1 MGVIRVVF
9 LFVLLNSQSRLK
21 TSDPP
26 RAVFSSFSCVFMI
39 LRGKQLGFFMQGLV
53 LSDTLSQLEM
63 QKYSFLKGSSGPTWL
78 GSFASLGR
86 HHRQHQQRHHGHP
99 CPQLLSIHSEKTDRS
114 LNTPTRPPFSS
125 NLSEQPQKSVTFC
138 YFGGTRQMKG
148 GREKKKFSGLPGD
161 GGMAWRGSIS
171 HLLSVPLSRIPI
183 STL

>member
-1 MGVIRVVF
+1 M
-9 LFVLLNSQSRLK
+9 
-21 TSDPP
+21 
-26 RAVFSSFSCVFMI
+26 
-39 LRGKQLGFFMQGLV
+39 V
-53 LSDTLSQLEM
+53 LSDTRSQLET

-114 LNTPTRPPFSS
+114 LKTPTRPPFRPILARSP
-125 NLSEQPQKSVTFC
+125 EICHTFC

-148 GREKKKFSGLPGD
+148 GRGEKKFSGLPGD